1 MAANDNRR
9 RKKIEAQR
17 AKRKDKQR
25 AIARVESSS
34 KVARVL
40 QAQRWTLFDTRISHG
55 LSEQGIASTYIA
67 RRGPFD
73 QVVGVVFLVDAYCLG
88 VKDVSVF
95 YGPETRWHEIMRQQV
110 ENGRIDPIAPEAL
123 RKLVEGSVAYAKSF
137 GIDPHRDWLKA
148 SPIFGDIDASKSLV
162 EFTYGKNGKP
172 TFVSGP
178 YDSQAR
184 IKQIMQTLAQHAGE
198 GNFHFT
204 VPYSGAEL
212 GFDLLEDDMDDDHE
226 EEDDEEMPIKAIEL
240 RQAI

>member
-34 KVARVL
+34 KIARVL

-55 LSEQGIASTYIA
+55 LNERGIASAYVA
-67 RRGPFD
+67 RRGPYD

-95 YGPETRWHEIMRQQV
+95 YGPETRWNEIMRQHV
-110 ENGRIDPIAPEAL
+110 ENGTRLNPIAPEAL

-172 TFVSGP
+172 TYVSGP
-178 YDSQAR
+178 YDSPER
-184 IKQIMQTLAQHAGE
+184 IKQIMQALTQHAGE
-198 GNFHFT
+198 GNFDFT
-204 VPYSGAEL
+204 VHYSGDDLDPEL
-212 GFDLLEDDMDDDHE
+212 LGYETDDDD
-226 EEDDEEMPIKAIEL
+226 EDEMAIEAIES
-240 RQAI
+240 RQAG

>member
-34 KVARVL
+34 KIARVL

-55 LSEQGIASTYIA
+55 LSEQGIASAYIA
-67 RRGPFD
+67 RRGPYD

-95 YGPETRWHEIMRQQV
+95 YGAETRWNEIMRQQV
-110 ENGRIDPIAPEAL
+110 EKGNRLYPIAPEAL
-123 RKLVEGSVAYAKSF
+123 RKLVEGSVGYAKSF
-137 GIDPHRDWLKA
+137 GIDPHRDWIKA

-172 TFVSGP
+172 KYVSGP
-178 YDSQAR
+178 YDSSAR
-184 IKQIMQTLAQHAGE
+184 IKQVMQALTQHAGE
-198 GNFHFT
+198 GNFDFI
-204 VPYSGAEL
+204 VKYSEEALEPE
-212 GFDLLEDDMDDDHE
+212 LLEYEMDDD
-226 EEDDEEMPIKAIEL
+226 DEIHIEAIES
-240 RQAI
+240 RQAS

>member
-25 AIARVESSS
+25 AIARIESSS
-34 KVARVL
+34 KVVRVL
-40 QAQRWTLFDTRISHG
+40 QAQRWTLLETRITDG
-55 LSEQGIASTYIA
+55 LIERGIASAFIA
-67 RRGPFD
+67 RRGPYD

-95 YGPETRWHEIMRQQV
+95 YGPETRWHEIIRQQN
-110 ENGRIDPIAPEAL
+110 ENRRLDPIAPEAL

-148 SPIFGDIDASKSLV
+148 SPIFGDIDASKSQV
-162 EFTYGKNGKP
+162 EFTYGQDGKP
-172 TFVSGP
+172 SYVSGP
-178 YDSQAR
+178 YDR
-184 IKQIMQTLAQHAGE
+184 PERVKQILQALIQHAGE

-204 VPYSGAEL
+204 THYLPDEL
-212 GFDLLEDDMDDDHE
+212 DCELLEVDLDDDD
-226 EEDDEEMPIKAIEL
+226 DDEMHIEAIES
-240 RQAI
+240 RQAG

>member
-34 KVARVL
+34 KIARVL
-40 QAQRWTLFDTRISHG
+40 QAQRWTLFDTRITHG
-55 LSEQGIASTYIA
+55 LSEQGIASAYIA
-67 RRGPFD
+67 RRGPYD
-73 QVVGVVFLVDAYCLG
+73 QVVGVVFLVDTYCLG
-88 VKDVSVF
+88 VKDVFVF
-95 YGPETRWHEIMRQQV
+95 FGPETRWNEIMRDQV
-110 ENGRIDPIAPEAL
+110 ENGRLGPIAPEAL

-137 GIDPHRDWLKA
+137 GIEPHRDWFQA

-172 TFVSGP
+172 SYVSGP
-178 YDSQAR
+178 YDR
-184 IKQIMQTLAQHAGE
+184 PERVKQIMQALTQHAGE

-204 VPYSGAEL
+204 THFSPDEL
-212 GFDLLEDDMDDDHE
+212 ECDLLEVDMDDD
-226 EEDDEEMPIKAIEL
+226 DDGRDVMYIEAIES
-240 RQAI
+240 RQAG